1 MTFSKHY
8 YIVEQFHEKKLSLKH
23 RTEQNISS
31 LIVVVNSKSFQKQ
44 AHKTENIL
52 LIFFS
57 YQTQLYGQKHF
68 SPVYW
73 TISREKKL
81 NSIIHYNCLRIIVV
95 VFSSC
100 YTLES
105 KSNSLQTSAQ
115 TKITYSSISNPKLT
129 RINSSSIYPISVM
142 SLLSNFKVQTKTL
155 TSHYSPR
162 GVDDIKDLRLDSQ
175 LLSEASCVVR
185 SPTNWKKNAESCLL
199 VSVWEERP
207 NFLVRCSVC
216 FQKILAHNIQCSF
229 LFIFFWFNTS
239 LAKSSY

>member
-1 MTFSKHY
+1 MIIFFFRSEFILYYVVYWHFQNTTTLLSNFTKKNSHLNTEQNKTYLHLLLLQTQNHFKNKHTKLKTYFSFFFHIRLNYMDKNTS
-8 YIVEQFHEKKLSLKH
+8 VQCTEQFHEK
-23 RTEQNISS
+23 
-31 LIVVVNSKSFQKQ
+31 
-44 AHKTENIL
+44 
-52 LIFFS
+52 
-57 YQTQLYGQKHF
+57 
-68 SPVYW
+68 
-73 TISREKKL
+73 KKL

-185 SPTNWKKNAESCLL
+185 SPTN
-199 VSVWEERP
+199 
-207 NFLVRCSVC
+207 FG
-216 FQKILAHNIQCSF
+216 QKSF
-229 LFIFFWFNTS
+229 FM
-239 LAKSSY
+239 

>member
-1 MTFSKHY
+1 MNWTGPKIWATITHDHELKISKNMSQIHELNWTERKWSAISFIFSHLWTKHIFTY
-8 YIVEQFHEKKLSLKH
+8 CCCKLKIISKTSTQNWKH
-23 RTEQNISS
+23 TS
-31 LIVVVNSKSFQKQ
+31 
-44 AHKTENIL
+44 H
-52 LIFFS
+52 FFS

-142 SLLSNFKVQTKTL
+142 SLLSNFKVQTKT
-155 TSHYSPR
+155 YS
-162 GVDDIKDLRLDSQ
+162 
-175 LLSEASCVVR
+175 
-185 SPTNWKKNAESCLL
+185 
-199 VSVWEERP
+199 
-207 NFLVRCSVC
+207 
-216 FQKILAHNIQCSF
+216 
-229 LFIFFWFNTS
+229 S
-239 LAKSSY
+239 LQFSWSGWY

>member
-1 MTFSKHY
+1 MIIFFFQIRIYPILCSILTFSKHY

-23 RTEQNISS
+23 RTEQKHIFTYCCCKLKIIS
-31 LIVVVNSKSFQKQ
+31 
-44 AHKTENIL
+44 KTSTQNWKHTSH
-52 LIFFS
+52 FFS

-142 SLLSNFKVQTKTL
+142 SLLSNFKVQTKT
-155 TSHYSPR
+155 Y
-162 GVDDIKDLRLDSQ
+162 
-175 LLSEASCVVR
+175 
-185 SPTNWKKNAESCLL
+185 
-199 VSVWEERP
+199 
-207 NFLVRCSVC
+207 F
-216 FQKILAHNIQCSF
+216 
-229 LFIFFWFNTS
+229 S
-239 LAKSSY
+239 LQSSWSGWY